1 MEMMKRLLAIIVAG
15 LLLTGSVL
23 AAKVSQ
29 ETAGSVA
36 HNFMERQGVKTQL
49 TLVLTITPSQGIED
63 VQGNGIVIYPVPTSG
78 MLYLGEEVESV
89 ELYDFAGRLVH
100 LASRTRKLDL
110 SSLPAGAYMLKLL
123 QFAGSVTQHRVVKQ

>member
-1 MEMMKRLLAIIVAG
+1 MEMMKRLLAIIVVG
-15 LLLTGSVL
+15 LLLTGSVQ

-63 VQGNGIVIYPVPTSG
+63 VQGNGILIYPVPTSG

-89 ELYDFAGRLVH
+89 ELYDFAGRLVL

-110 SSLPAGAYMLKLL
+110 SSLPTGAYMLKLL
-123 QFAGSVTQHRVVKQ
+123 QFDGSVTQHRVVKQ